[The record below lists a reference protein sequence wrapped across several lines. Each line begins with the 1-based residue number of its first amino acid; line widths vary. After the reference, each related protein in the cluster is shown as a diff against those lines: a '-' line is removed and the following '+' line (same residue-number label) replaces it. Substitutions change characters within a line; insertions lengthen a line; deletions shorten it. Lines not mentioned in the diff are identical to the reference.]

1 MNDFKVKFP
10 KLFPGNRREVIF
22 KFTQA
27 ESFQLRKIVISAA
40 ELLPVT
46 SGGFTSVAAF
56 GTEYPRRGQ
65 NEVMEKGRSFYKVSS
80 NCVKPLLSCRL
91 YFFHFAL
98 I

>member
-1 MNDFKVKFP
+1 M
-10 KLFPGNRREVIF
+10 IF
-22 KFTQA
+22 KFAQA

-56 GTEYPRRGQ
+56 GTEYSRLDRTKLWKK
-65 NEVMEKGRSFYKVSS
+65 EV
-80 NCVKPLLSCRL
+80 
-91 YFFHFAL
+91 HFTREAA